1 MVDFANASLCVVPC
15 VMPCVMPCV
24 VRRVSMFLRGPS
36 GQILPPLV
44 DMVRERWQ
52 LEGSDGEKNER
63 ETSSSTETEKDDHN
77 EDAEE

>member
-1 MVDFANASLCVVPC
+1 
-15 VMPCVMPCV
+15 
-24 VRRVSMFLRGPS
+24 MFLKGPS

-63 ETSSSTETEKDDHN
+63 ETSSSSTESENDDRN